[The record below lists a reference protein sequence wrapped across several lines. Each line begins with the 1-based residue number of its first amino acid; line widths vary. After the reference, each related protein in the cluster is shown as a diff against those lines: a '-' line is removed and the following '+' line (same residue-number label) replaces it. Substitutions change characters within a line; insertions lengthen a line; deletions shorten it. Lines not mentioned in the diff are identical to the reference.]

1 MKEVSIIGVDL
12 AKQVFQL
19 HGATAEGEVV
29 FRKKLSRK
37 QFLAFMQM
45 HPGCLVAMEACATAH
60 HWARTLVAFGHEVR
74 LIAPKFVKPYLKN
87 QKNDMADAEAI
98 AEAASRPTMRFV
110 EVKTPE
116 QQGLGMIFRL
126 RDLLVG
132 QRTQTINALRGHLAE
147 FGLVAGKGRE
157 NVDKLRAALE
167 PGREGME
174 ELPPAVR
181 HMAQIC
187 FDQIDELSR
196 RIAKLD
202 NQISAASKRSRIAAR
217 LQKMPG
223 IGPVTA
229 MALAAFAPPMETF
242 RQGRD
247 FSAWLGLVPRQH
259 SSGGKQRLGRTS
271 KSGQRDIRRLLIIGA
286 MAVISGTKIKPPSES
301 SWLGR
306 MLARKPRMLAAIAL
320 ANKMARMLWAMITKD
335 EEFRGGPLMAN

>member
-37 QFLAFMQM
+37 QFFTFMQSQ
-45 HPGCLVAMEACATAH
+45 PGCVVAMEACATAH
-60 HWARTLVAFGHEVR
+60 HWARTLTAIGHDVR
-74 LIAPKFVKPYLKN
+74 LIAPKFVKPYVKS

-98 AEAASRPTMRFV
+98 AEAGSRATMRFV

-132 QRTQTINALRGHLAE
+132 QRTQVINALRGHLAE

-157 NVDKLRAALE
+157 NVDKLRTVLE
-167 PGREGME
+167 PGAGSDD
-174 ELPPAVR
+174 LPAVVR
-181 HMAQIC
+181 HMTQLC
-187 FDQIDELSR
+187 FDQIDGLSQRITELDAQIAAASR
-196 RIAKLD
+196 R
-202 NQISAASKRSRIAAR
+202 SPFSAR

-229 MALAAFAPPMETF
+229 MALAAFAPPMDSF

-259 SSGGKQRLGRTS
+259 STGGKQRLGRTS

-286 MAVISGTKIKPPSES
+286 MAVISGARIRPPAES

-306 MLARKPRMLAAIAL
+306 ILARKPRMLAAIAL
-320 ANKMARMLWAMITKD
+320 ANKMARMLWAMITKN
-335 EEFRGGPLMAN
+335 EEFRGGPLVAN